1 MKQKVALLNA
11 HNSICRYCDR
21 RIESFA
27 DLEIDHIVPEHLSEQ
42 KRAELLT
49 RIGEPDLDI
58 QSYYNWVPVHGYSC
72 NGRKSGTVFSDTALT
87 MHLAVARDKVPA
99 VEKAERL
106 FDQQARSNN
115 ALARV
120 ARQIELGFLTK
131 EVAVAFLDSIQ
142 NKPGPMANPVV
153 LSFSVLLEDAQASAE
168 SVSLGE
174 MLMSAAYKDGPS
186 SSLIELLETALG
198 ESQALYVQT
207 EAPENN
213 GETLS
218 VRYAMWLLDLDSLPK
233 KFPDAWKLMQVEPYA
248 KVYPQGTAE
257 HLLDQAIILKRND
270 LVLDSESDDPL
281 PYRLCPECGSRDLR
295 RLSWNSTSETHYLVR
310 CECGW
315 ADRI

>member
-1 MKQKVALLNA
+1 M
-11 HNSICRYCDR
+11 
-21 RIESFA
+21 
-27 DLEIDHIVPEHLSEQ
+27 
-42 KRAELLT
+42 ELLT
-49 RIGEPDLDI
+49 RIGEPTLDI

-115 ALARV
+115 ALAKV

-131 EVAVAFLDSIQ
+131 EVAVAFLDGIQ
-142 NKPGPMANPVV
+142 NKPGPKANPVV
-153 LSFSVLLEDAQASAE
+153 LSFSILLEDAQGPVE
-168 SVSLGE
+168 SVNVGE
-174 MLMSAAYKDGPS
+174 MLMSEAYKEAPS
-186 SSLIELLETALG
+186 PGLIELLETALG

-207 EAPENN
+207 EVPENN

-233 KFPDAWKLMQVEPYA
+233 ELPDAWKLMQVEPYA
-248 KVYPQGTAE
+248 EVYPQGTAE
-257 HLLDQAIILKRND
+257 NLLDQAVILKRNE
-270 LVLDSESDDPL
+270 LVLDSESDEPL

-295 RLSWNSTSETHYLVR
+295 RNEWNARDEMHYLVS
-310 CECGW
+310 CKCGW

>member
-42 KRAELLT
+42 KRMELLT
-49 RIGEPDLDI
+49 RIGEPTLDI

-115 ALARV
+115 ALAKV

-131 EVAVAFLDSIQ
+131 EVAVAFLDGIQ
-142 NKPGPMANPVV
+142 NKPGPKANPVV
-153 LSFSVLLEDAQASAE
+153 LSFSILLEDAQGPVE
-168 SVSLGE
+168 SVNVGE
-174 MLMSAAYKDGPS
+174 MLMSEAYKEAPS
-186 SSLIELLETALG
+186 PGLIELLETALG

-207 EAPENN
+207 EVPENN

-233 KFPDAWKLMQVEPYA
+233 ELPDAWKLMQVEPYA
-248 KVYPQGTAE
+248 EVYPQGTAE
-257 HLLDQAIILKRND
+257 NLLDQAVILKRNE
-270 LVLDSESDDPL
+270 LVLDSESDEPL

-295 RLSWNSTSETHYLVR
+295 RNEWNARDEMHYLVS
-310 CECGW
+310 CKCGW